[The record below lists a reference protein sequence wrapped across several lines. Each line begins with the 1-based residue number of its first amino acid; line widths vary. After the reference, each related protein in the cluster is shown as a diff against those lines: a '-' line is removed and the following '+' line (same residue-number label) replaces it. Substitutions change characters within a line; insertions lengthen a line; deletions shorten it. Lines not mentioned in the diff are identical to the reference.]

1 MRNRTLMGALVG
13 FVVGILLTGVVV
25 WKMAP
30 GMMIIE
36 SHSKLGFDDTVQAV
50 QDNAAAQDW
59 IVPNVMRLDRS
70 VAKHGFDVRP
80 VAVIELCRPDL
91 AATILAEDDAR
102 LVSSLMPCRVA
113 VYETSNGDVILS
125 RMNTA
130 LMSKMFGGLVTEM
143 MSEATAQTEQIFAPL
158 ED

>member
-1 MRNRTLMGALVG
+1 M
-13 FVVGILLTGVVV
+13 
-25 WKMAP
+25 
-30 GMMIIE
+30 
-36 SHSKLGFDDTVQAV
+36 
-50 QDNAAAQDW
+50 
-59 IVPNVMRLDRS
+59 
-70 VAKHGFDVRP
+70 
-80 VAVIELCRPDL
+80 CRPDL

-158 ED
+158 EE